1 MLSLAHSET
10 ARWCCIAP
18 AITMEASMHSF
29 QRFAFLA
36 RCKRH
41 NPNRQDTVDI
51 YLQQNKAWVPAG
63 LVSEM
68 LSADNVP
75 LENYIRIQ
83 G

>member
-18 AITMEASMHSF
+18 AITMEPSLHSL

-36 RCKRH
+36 CCKRH
-41 NPNRQDTVDI
+41 NTNRQDIVGI
-51 YLQQNKAWVPAG
+51 YLQQNKAWNAAG

-68 LSADNVP
+68 LPADNMP
-75 LENYIRIQ
+75 LENYVRIQ